1 MRPGRMFNRLMAVFS
16 EYQRDD
22 LVETMQQGKRGTAC
36 AGKVVPGRF
45 APYGFEYNRVS
56 RSYLVDESRMRHVRR
71 LFRMVGVEGA
81 ALWAVKRTFDAEGVP
96 TTRGGR
102 YWHVT
107 TLRDMILND
116 AYVPHT
122 HEELEALVDVGN
134 LSPDVLATLNPN
146 AMTRIQWY
154 NRHKIETV
162 PGERQIKTMRPR
174 DEWIAVPVPDSGVLR
189 EHVEAAR
196 AAIRD
201 NVRPSDAGRRYWNLK
216 GLAYCPCGARLTPYT
231 VTKKGGPRFYYIC
244 HAHRSGR
251 EPCPYAKYHA
261 AEDLEERVGGFVL
274 ELIRNPETLR
284 EQFEAEAARE
294 KAALRDQRK
303 YIAAQASRL
312 AEGES
317 ERDRLVRLYTR
328 GKLTDDEY
336 DAYTEELAERKKSAE
351 EELTKLEDA
360 QRYIEYLDMLP
371 AYIEDFLRELPDEI
385 DYVPRIR
392 EYVTEK
398 MESSDTYILPDEA
411 EPTLEPGKYRRR
423 TPEEMEQLRK
433 EAECKRAERYR
444 RIYEKLNLKVVAYP
458 DRDLEISWTGGVC
471 KLSGTSR

>member
-1 MRPGRMFNRLMAVFS
+1 VVGLT
-16 EYQRDD
+16 D
-22 LVETMQQGKRGTAC
+22 L
-36 AGKVVPGRF
+36 
-45 APYGFEYNRVS
+45 
-56 RSYLVDESRMRHVRR
+56 L
-71 LFRMVGVEGA
+71 
-81 ALWAVKRTFDAEGVP
+81 
-96 TTRGGR
+96 
-102 YWHVT
+102 
-107 TLRDMILND
+107 
-116 AYVPHT
+116 
-122 HEELEALVDVGN
+122 
-134 LSPDVLATLNPN
+134 
-146 AMTRIQWY
+146 
-154 NRHKIETV
+154 
-162 PGERQIKTMRPR
+162 
-174 DEWIAVPVPDSGVLR
+174 PDSGVLR

-312 AEGES
+312 AEVES

-351 EELTKLEDA
+351 EELTKLEDT

-398 MESSDTYILPDEA
+398 MESSDT
-411 EPTLEPGKYRRR
+411 
-423 TPEEMEQLRK
+423 
-433 EAECKRAERYR
+433 
-444 RIYEKLNLKVVAYP
+444 
-458 DRDLEISWTGGVC
+458 
-471 KLSGTSR
+471 